1 MADPAPIR
9 VCLVDDHALFRRG
22 LDLVLRAEDDIAVVG
37 EAGDGLE
44 AVSMVLELV
53 PDVVVMDVRMP
64 RLDGIT
70 ATARIT
76 EQRPDVR
83 VLVLTVSDRDEDLY
97 AAIRAGAVG
106 YLLKE
111 VSIDEISAAVRAVA
125 RGQSLISPSMAPR
138 LLAEFRRLSDQA
150 TLRRP
155 AHPRL
160 TDRELV
166 VLRLAG
172 KGLTNREIAG
182 ELRIAENT
190 VKNHVRN
197 VLEKLHLHSR
207 TEAVLHALREG
218 LLTLD

>member
-1 MADPAPIR
+1 MPTAPRIR
-9 VCLVDDHALFRRG
+9 VVLVDDHALFRRG
-22 LDLVLRAEDDIAVVG
+22 LDLVLSAEDDLEVVG

-44 AVSMVLELV
+44 GVQRVLDLD

-64 RLDGIT
+64 HLDGIE

-76 EQRPDVR
+76 AERPGVR
-83 VLVLTVSDRDEDLY
+83 VLVLTVSERDEDLF
-97 AAIRAGAVG
+97 AAIRAGAAG

-111 VSIDEISAAVRAVA
+111 VSIDEISGAVRAVA

-138 LLAEFRRLSDQA
+138 LLAEFNRLSAQVQSPQ
-150 TLRRP
+150 RV
-155 AHPRL
+155 HPRL
-160 TDRELV
+160 TARELE

-172 KGLTNREIAG
+172 KGLTNQQIAH
-182 ELRIAENT
+182 ELGIAENT

-207 TEAVLHALREG
+207 TEAVLHAVREG
-218 LLTLD
+218 LLDLD

>member
-1 MADPAPIR
+1 MPTAPPVR
-9 VCLVDDHALFRRG
+9 VFLADDHALFRRG
-22 LDLVLRAEDDIAVVG
+22 LDLVLSAEDDLEVVG

-44 AVSMVLELV
+44 AVQRVLELG

-64 RLDGIT
+64 HLDGIE

-76 EQRPDVR
+76 AERPDVR
-83 VLVLTVSDRDEDLY
+83 VLVLTVSERDEDLF
-97 AAIRAGAVG
+97 AAIRAGAAG

-111 VSIDEISAAVRAVA
+111 VSIDEISGAVRAVA

-138 LLAEFRRLSDQA
+138 LLAEFNRLSAQVHA
-150 TLRRP
+150 PRP
-155 AHPRL
+155 VPPRL
-160 TDRELV
+160 TARELE

-172 KGLTNREIAG
+172 KGLTNQQIARELG
-182 ELRIAENT
+182 IAENT

-207 TEAVLHALREG
+207 TEAVLHAVREG
-218 LLTLD
+218 LLDLD